1 MTLSKRGR
9 HPFALWIAALVILM
23 ASLAPS
29 VSQALGFARSAA
41 AVEICTAH
49 GSVWVDADT
58 GGETGGP
65 ASAGHLFEHCPFCSL
80 HAPALGLPPA
90 PLALPGVPPGAEP
103 VPRAFLAAARTPHA
117 WVTAQPRAPPQA

>member
-1 MTLSKRGR
+1 MSKRGR

-49 GSVWVDADT
+49 GAVWVDADT
-58 GGETGGP
+58 GDETGG
-65 ASAGHLFEHCPFCSL
+65 AVSVGHLFEHCPFCSL
-80 HAPALGLPPA
+80 HAPAMGLPPA
-90 PLALPGVPPGAEP
+90 PLALPGAPAGAEP
-103 VPRAFLAAARTPHA
+103 LPRAFLAAARTPHA
-117 WVTAQPRAPPQA
+117 WVTAQPRAPPRA